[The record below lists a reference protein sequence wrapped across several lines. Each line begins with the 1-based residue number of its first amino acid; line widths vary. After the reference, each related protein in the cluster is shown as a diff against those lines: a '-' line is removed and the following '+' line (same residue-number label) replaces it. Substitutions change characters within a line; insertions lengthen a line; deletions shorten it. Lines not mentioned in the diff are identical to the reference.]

1 MFSPWSPL
9 VERGV
14 LAYRAAVGQAAR
26 GWRDGSEDGEARR
39 AHEGWGAPA
48 AGAVRD
54 GCGVTVVRAPRLYIG
69 GAWKDATGDGTVA
82 VVNPATEEVV
92 AEVPQ
97 ASSADVDRAVG
108 AARRAFDEG
117 PWPRM
122 TPRERSD
129 ALGRF
134 VQAVADRRPELV
146 DLIIT
151 EAGAAR
157 PIAQALQF
165 DTPLRYAAWFA
176 ERAAS
181 FPFLDPLPP
190 NAGPRGLGQGVILKE
205 PIGVVAAITPFNFPL
220 YLNLVK
226 VVPALAVGNAV
237 VLKPSPLTPLE
248 ALVLGEIADA
258 AELPPGVLNVVTGDA
273 RESAHLTTHPG
284 VDMVSFTGS
293 DAVGKKIMGQAAEG
307 LKKVLLELG
316 GKSPNIVFA
325 GADVEK
331 FAASA
336 AAGFTIHAG
345 QGCALPTRILAE
357 RSVYDEVV
365 DRMAA
370 HLGKVTVGDP
380 TDPKVSMGPL
390 IRESQRERVERYV
403 AEGTAQGA
411 RVAYGGTRPPGLTR
425 GFFYLPTLF
434 ADVHSSMSIAQDE
447 IFGPVGVAIAFD
459 DEDEAIAIANDTRYG
474 LAASIWH
481 PDPARAFELARRVQA
496 GTVSIN
502 GGGGG
507 PNPWGPFGGYKQSG
521 IGREFGDYG
530 LLEYTQLKTVSWSA
544 GRP

>member
-1 MFSPWSPL
+1 MAIELDSYGLFIDGDW
-9 VERGV
+9 VE
-14 LAYRAAVGQAAR
+14 A
-26 GWRDGSEDGEARR
+26 S
-39 AHEGWGAPA
+39 
-48 AGAVRD
+48 
-54 GCGVTVVRAPRLYIG
+54 G
-69 GAWKDATGDGTVA
+69 GDEIA
-82 VVNPATEEVV
+82 VVNPATEEVIANV
-92 AEVPQ
+92 RP
-97 ASSADVDRAVG
+97 ASTADVDRAVV

-122 TPRERSD
+122 PARERSER
-129 ALGRF
+129 LLRF
-134 VQAVADRRPELV
+134 IQAVADRRAELV
-146 DLIIT
+146 DLIIA

-165 DTPLRYAAWFA
+165 DTPLRYALWFA
-176 ERAAS
+176 ERTAS

-190 NAGPRGLGQGVILKE
+190 QSGPRGLGQGVILKE

-226 VVPALAVGNAV
+226 VAPALAVGCTL

-248 ALVLGEIADA
+248 ALVLGDIAREVD
-258 AELPPGVLNVVTGDA
+258 LPPGVLNVVTGDTPA
-273 RESAHLTTHPG
+273 SERLTTHPD

-325 GADVEK
+325 GSDVDK
-331 FAASA
+331 FAMSA
-336 AAGFTIHAG
+336 ATGFTIHAG

-357 RSVYDEVV
+357 RAIYDDVV
-365 DRMAA
+365 EGMARA
-370 HLGKVTVGDP
+370 LGKVKVGDP
-380 TDPKVSMGPL
+380 TDATTAMGPL
-390 IRESQRERVERYV
+390 IREAQRARVERYV
-403 AEGTAQGA
+403 AAGSAEGA
-411 RVAYGGTRPPGLTR
+411 RVACGGSRPAGLER
-425 GFFYLPTLF
+425 GYYYEPTLL
-434 ADVHSSMSIAQDE
+434 ADVESWMTVAQEE
-447 IFGPVGVAIAFD
+447 IFGPVGVVIPFD
-459 DEDEAIAIANDTRYG
+459 GEDDAVRIANDTRYG
-474 LAASIWH
+474 LAASVWH
-481 PDPARAFELARRVQA
+481 PDPVRAFELAQRIQA

-507 PNPWGPFGGYKQSG
+507 PNLWGPFGGYKQSG